1 MLETQNHP
9 FKTRVLILLRFWKRT
24 KSKKAKTKVKEER
37 CSRFHKKKHTHRKS
51 DGGGVRPRICMY
63 STSGHLWF
71 TGCRVTRWHI
81 RASIHGN
88 GRWKAQH
95 RDPRTLN
102 GVGVKG
108 LVGERRRKSLLWLSP
123 SYGEDKK
130 GNFNRQHR
138 SDRSSQRR
146 VPALRR
152 QHISSLWWK
161 LFFFYWIYF
170 NAVSDTYWNLT
181 TNTTTLIG
189 ALRAR

>member
-1 MLETQNHP
+1 MFTIPQKET
-9 FKTRVLILLRFWKRT
+9 
-24 KSKKAKTKVKEER
+24 
-37 CSRFHKKKHTHRKS
+37 HTHRKS

-63 STSGHLWF
+63 STSGHLRF